1 MTVHPGR
8 VSNPGEFSMRNIVFL
23 ALLAASMAISACN
36 TVAGA
41 GKDVTTAGHAVTD
54 TAEDAKHP

>member
-1 MTVHPGR
+1 
-8 VSNPGEFSMRNIVFL
+8 MRNIVFL
-23 ALLAASMAISACN
+23 ALLAATMAISACN